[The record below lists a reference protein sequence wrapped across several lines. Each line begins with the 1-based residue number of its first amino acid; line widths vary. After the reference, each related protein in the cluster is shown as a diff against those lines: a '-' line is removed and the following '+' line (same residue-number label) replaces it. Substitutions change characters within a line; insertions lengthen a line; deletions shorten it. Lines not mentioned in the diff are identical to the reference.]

1 MFFLGEFTSFC
12 LICFNQKPTKRFF
25 RPPFIDPFILQPQRN
40 VTRGG
45 KAHALAFGDDLHHP
59 FMVIYDDFGDGLLI
73 LGMLKI
79 QFVLG
84 FTTGNYPIVLGIW
97 RLQKLLWGQRVQHTP
112 DNKWLLKLMSPP
124 STGWLQIIYIYI
136 CIYI

>member
-1 MFFLGEFTSFC
+1 LSDLFQPEA
-12 LICFNQKPTKRFF
+12 NQAIFPAAVYRPLYPLATKKCH
-25 RPPFIDPFILQPQRN
+25 
-40 VTRGG
+40 TWG

-79 QFVLG
+79 QFILG

-97 RLQKLLWGQRVQHTP
+97 RL
-112 DNKWLLKLMSPP
+112 
-124 STGWLQIIYIYI
+124 
-136 CIYI
+136 